1 MKDELDTLYAITQAQ
16 TLEEINNIVKNRS
29 IDLKRIVRHSG
40 QKTQINVIIDRCEDK
55 ARLIDH
61 CIEMNEKHI
70 NAAEDRA
77 AEIVN
82 HDIQKLHDLETEG
95 QV

>member
-1 MKDELDTLYAITQAQ
+1 MKDELDTLYAITQAE
-16 TLEEINNIVKNRS
+16 TLDDINDIVKNRS
-29 IDLKRIVRHSG
+29 VDLKRIARHSG

-61 CIEMNEKHI
+61 VIEMNEKVI
-70 NAAEDRA
+70 DAAKERA
-77 AEIVN
+77 DDIVS
-82 HDIQKLHDLETEG
+82 HDIQRLHDLETEG

>member
-1 MKDELDTLYAITQAQ
+1 MKDELDTLYAITQAE
-16 TLEEINNIVKNRS
+16 TLDDINDIVKNRS
-29 IDLKRIVRHSG
+29 VDLKRIARHSG

-61 CIEMNEKHI
+61 RIEMNEKLI
-70 NAAEDRA
+70 AAAEERA
-77 AEIVN
+77 EEIID
-82 HDIQKLHDLETEG
+82 HDIQKLHDLESEG